1 MFILLMQNEMEA
13 RVHSDST
20 DCTEEEAFT
29 EVLGVSRSG
38 YVRGMGLGVKPIRPK
53 SSRATST
60 SQIDVHEECRKQREE
75 LETSYQSL
83 REQMAASQEQMAA
96 SQERMRAE
104 LAASQEQMA
113 TLQERMHAE
122 MQAEMQKLLSQF
134 QGLENFFNRIFFI
147 HTHLICN
154 Y

>member
-53 SSRATST
+53 SSRATSA

-83 REQMAASQEQMAA
+83 REQMAASQEQMA
-96 SQERMRAE
+96 
-104 LAASQEQMA
+104 
-113 TLQERMHAE
+113 TLQERMR
-122 MQAEMQKLLSQF
+122 AEMQKLLSQF

>member
-1 MFILLMQNEMEA
+1 MFILLVQNEMEA
-13 RVHSDST
+13 RVHSDSAN
-20 DCTEEEAFT
+20 CTEEEAFT

-38 YVRGMGLGVKPIRPK
+38 HVRGMGLGVKPIRPK
-53 SSRATST
+53 SSRATSA

-83 REQMAASQEQMAA
+83 REEMVA

-104 LAASQEQMA
+104 MAASQE
-113 TLQERMHAE
+113 RMCAE

-134 QGLENFFNRIFFI
+134 QGLENFSNRFFFI

>member
-38 YVRGMGLGVKPIRPK
+38 HVRGMGLGVKPIRPK
-53 SSRATST
+53 SSRATSA

-83 REQMAASQEQMAA
+83 REQMAASQE
-96 SQERMRAE
+96 RMRAE

-113 TLQERMHAE
+113 TLQERMRAE

>member
-38 YVRGMGLGVKPIRPK
+38 HVRGMGLGVKPIRPK
-53 SSRATST
+53 SSRATSA

-75 LETSYQSL
+75 LETSY
-83 REQMAASQEQMAA
+83 
-96 SQERMRAE
+96 ERMRAE

-113 TLQERMHAE
+113 TLQERMRAE

>member
-38 YVRGMGLGVKPIRPK
+38 HVRGMGLGVKPIRPK
-53 SSRATST
+53 SSRATSA

-83 REQMAASQEQMAA
+83 REEMVASQEQMAA
-96 SQERMRAE
+96 
-104 LAASQEQMA
+104 
-113 TLQERMHAE
+113 LQERMPAE
-122 MQAEMQKLLSQF
+122 MQVEMQKLLSQF
-134 QGLENFFNRIFFI
+134 QRLENFSNRIFFI
-147 HTHLICN
+147 HT
-154 Y
+154 YDM

>member
-1 MFILLMQNEMEA
+1 MFILLMQNEMEV

-38 YVRGMGLGVKPIRPK
+38 HVRGMGLSVKPIRPK
-53 SSRATST
+53 SSRATSA

-83 REQMAASQEQMAA
+83 HEQM
-96 SQERMRAE
+96 
-104 LAASQEQMA
+104 AASQEQMA
-113 TLQERMHAE
+113 TLQERMR
-122 MQAEMQKLLSQF
+122 AEMQKLLSQF

>member
-1 MFILLMQNEMEA
+1 
-13 RVHSDST
+13 
-20 DCTEEEAFT
+20 
-29 EVLGVSRSG
+29 VLGLSCSG
-38 YVRGMGLGVKPIRPK
+38 HVRGMGLGVKPTWPK
-53 SSRATST
+53 SSLATSS
-60 SQIDVHEECRKQREE
+60 SQIDVHEECKKQREE

-83 REQMAASQEQMAA
+83 CEEMASSQEQMAA

-104 LAASQEQMA
+104 MAASQE
-113 TLQERMHAE
+113 RMCAE

-134 QGLENFFNRIFFI
+134 QGLENFSNRFFFFI